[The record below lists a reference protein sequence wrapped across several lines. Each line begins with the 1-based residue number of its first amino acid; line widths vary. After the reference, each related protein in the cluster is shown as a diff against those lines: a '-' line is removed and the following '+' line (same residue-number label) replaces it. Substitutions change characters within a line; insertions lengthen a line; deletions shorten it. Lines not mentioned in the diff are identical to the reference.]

1 MEKRDGTFEKTLLPD
16 FRCRLSI
23 STYELIKTP
32 LSSWELQNGLCMGDW
47 EVPHPRTFFGTSAV
61 ASETPSRTTTMHQ
74 ISANRPI
81 IKGRCA
87 AIQSVFSLPNLKL
100 SQIARLLRSGPAFA
114 EEIMRCKLR
123 PRSNSIVIRNLHCNG
138 AVLRPAHV
146 EISRCMSLNM
156 DFFLFLLWRCTYD
169 FLKESSRAGL

>member
-1 MEKRDGTFEKTLLPD
+1 ME
-16 FRCRLSI
+16 
-23 STYELIKTP
+23 P
-32 LSSWELQNGLCMGDW
+32 LKKLYCLTSDVDYQYPLMSWSKPLCHHENYKMECVWGDW

-61 ASETPSRTTTMHQ
+61 ASETPSWTTTMHQ
-74 ISANRPI
+74 ISANRSI